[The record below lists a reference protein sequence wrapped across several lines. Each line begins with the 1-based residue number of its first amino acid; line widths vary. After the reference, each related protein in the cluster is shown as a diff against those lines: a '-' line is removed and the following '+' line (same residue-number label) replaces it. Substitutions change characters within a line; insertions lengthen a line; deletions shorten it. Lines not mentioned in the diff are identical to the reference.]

1 MLLEFDIATLQDHR
15 LLFKLPVGFVED
27 CSGTKEP
34 SAILSRPSVAHPLR
48 PHGYRRPDG
57 SREVNAIGKPAD
69 LDELQVAQKSLP
81 CQVAITYPSS
91 SYTPKEV
98 LIERIIPEYPFLC
111 PRAAENEKAQKANFL
126 GFGILVRGTG
136 FEPVTPAV

>member
-1 MLLEFDIATLQDHR
+1 MLGGRIQIYLIGLLTRALA
-15 LLFKLPVGFVED
+15 LLFKLPVGFVEN

-81 CQVAITYPSS
+81 CQAAITYPSS

-98 LIERIIPEYPFLC
+98 LIERIIPEYRQAL
-111 PRAAENEKAQKANFL
+111 A
-126 GFGILVRGTG
+126 
-136 FEPVTPAV
+136 